1 MKSTAKVIAKPT
13 TAKTIDLVRGMDA
26 TRNTSLYKMISTEV
40 DKSAEL
46 GNARDQ
52 FYTKQYLIIADD
64 RTVTMNKR
72 KRKDNVVIKSVDFK
86 SAKFTGLERDIV
98 ECLLAKYC
106 ATPHVISAIKDAEE
120 IKLTVS
126 AKDTTRI
133 VAAMQMTDK
142 ETRALPA
149 TDSKYRI
156 RVACQDWIRQVK
168 HRLIA
173 YCKNRMEREN
183 NALLGL
189 NAKPTAKSKAKGK
202 AKSKVDLANTGKG
215 ITLDMVKMYI
225 QNGCAKLDKAKS
237 IAYFDELENL
247 IDSLREQ
254 ITDGKTIQECE
265 A

>member
-1 MKSTAKVIAKPT
+1 MKSTAKVIAKPE

-26 TRNTSLYKMISTEV
+26 TRKTSLYKMISTEV

-46 GNARDQ
+46 GDARDE

-72 KRKDNVVIKSVDFK
+72 KRKDNVVIKSVDTK
-86 SAKFTGLERDIV
+86 SIKFTGLERDIV

-106 ATPHVISAIKDAEE
+106 ATPHVISATKDAEE

-133 VAAMQMTDK
+133 VAAMQMTEK

-189 NAKPTAKSKAKGK
+189 NAKPKAKGK
-202 AKSKVDLANTGKG
+202 AKGKVDLANTGKG
-215 ITLDMVKMYI
+215 ITADQIIALMI
-225 QNGCAKLDKAKS
+225 NGCAKLSKDKAEEYLDRLADQ
-237 IAYFDELENL
+237 IE
-247 IDSLREQ
+247 SLRTQ
-254 ITDGKTIQECE
+254 VNSDKPIMECE